1 MSLQPEAIAYH
12 TDGTGSSFFFGSG
25 GGGATSLPLNN
36 GVSGTVGSGIVTIS
50 PNAPAPIGI
59 KAVVANYSTY
69 APSYIPLCLAQLAD
83 IELTSATVPVT
94 GDTLSFYV
102 QVSVDGGGTYV
113 LTPAVNTPATAI
125 TGGTFYLQFNPQGVI
140 PAVTPGPHLYKFE
153 LMVLYSTTGDEA
165 FDLNKTTA
173 GSFSAEVL
181 ACSVV

>member
-1 MSLQPEAIAYH
+1 MSLLASGVLANPSTAYFSQ
-12 TDGTGSSFFFGSG
+12 TG
-25 GGGATSLPLNN
+25 GGGGTSPPLNN

-50 PNAPAPIGI
+50 PNAPVAIGL
-59 KAVVANYSTY
+59 KNVSANYGTY
-69 APSYIPLCLAQLAD
+69 APAYIPLCLAQLAD

-125 TGGTFYLQFNPQGVI
+125 TSGTFYLQFNPQGVL
-140 PAVTPGPHLYKFE
+140 PAVTPGPHSYKFE
-153 LMVLYSTTGDEA
+153 LMVLYSTTGEDG

-181 ACSVV
+181 ACSTV